1 MLAGKFSHTLIIQFL
16 PGGRIRCYLSLLL
29 TTILLESS
37 SHFADALGDEERGS
51 KEGVA
56 ELVKLHAQTVC
67 GRAGGQMSPFCP
79 MLPFRFL
86 YIKSGSLESLTRV
99 IMGVLYVRLKSRYFK
114 VA

>member
-56 ELVKLHAQTVC
+56 ELVKQHAQTVC

-86 YIKSGSLESLTRV
+86 YIKSGPWNL
-99 IMGVLYVRLKSRYFK
+99 
-114 VA
+114 